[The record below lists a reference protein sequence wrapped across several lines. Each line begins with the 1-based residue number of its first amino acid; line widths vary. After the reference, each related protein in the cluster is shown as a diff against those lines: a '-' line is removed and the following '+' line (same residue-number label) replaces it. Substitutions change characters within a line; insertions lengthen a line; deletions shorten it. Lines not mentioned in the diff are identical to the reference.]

1 MRFLNSNGIT
11 CSDEKRV
18 EGKSAKSS
26 ECSLYYERENA
37 MHTLTE
43 IVLNYMVT
51 LFISFVVEVFILC
64 FMYKFCKHYTR
75 HNGKIK
81 CRLALNLKISRDRE
95 ILLTPSIHSQFYCI
109 IRH

>member
-18 EGKSAKSS
+18 EGKLAKSS

-64 FMYKFCKHYTR
+64 FMYKFLQALY
-75 HNGKIK
+75 KIQWQNK
-81 CRLALNLKISRDRE
+81 VQVSLEPENIKR
-95 ILLTPSIHSQFYCI
+95 
-109 IRH
+109 